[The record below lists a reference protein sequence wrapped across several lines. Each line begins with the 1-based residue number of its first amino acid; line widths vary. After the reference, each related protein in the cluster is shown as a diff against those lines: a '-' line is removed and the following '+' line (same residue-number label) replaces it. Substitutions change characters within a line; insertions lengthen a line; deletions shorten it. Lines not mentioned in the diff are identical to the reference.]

1 MSFDLPNLDV
11 LQAQKML
18 DQLVRRIPGYAPGW
32 TDHNPSD
39 PGITLLQML
48 VWIAEGTAYTANA
61 VPLETYRNML
71 RWVAGLSSALPT
83 QSNYATNFPYAKYAD
98 TVLQD
103 PPYEALK
110 DTLMQLESGAPL
122 GYTALQEAVTAF
134 RRAPYLAITTGDL
147 TQLTAQLRAFL
158 DAKANR
164 SKALHVARVCLKQ
177 RGDVTDLFLVNDCA
191 YAYSVPNDDSE
202 GTFSVMLSPLP
213 DDAPSPEE
221 AALRDNVLQYFAA
234 RTLLGGAIT
243 VNNAHL
249 LYLDVQCQV
258 RCFARERADE
268 VADAVLTTLE
278 QVLQPVRLDGGR
290 DWPYGA
296 PVGTAA
302 LMPVIAAV
310 PGVDRVESLD
320 VVLHH
325 RPGPRSGHLNP
336 AQADQVGP
344 AGGPRPPQ
352 AIETGLPRLRSAS
365 VMVLEA
371 DDD

>member
-11 LQAQKML
+11 MQAQKVL

-48 VWIAEGTAYTANA
+48 VWIGEGTAYTANA

-71 RWVAGLSSALPT
+71 RWVAGLSSASPT
-83 QSNYATNFPYAKYAD
+83 QTDYATNFPYAKYAD
-98 TVLQD
+98 THSQD
-103 PPYEALK
+103 PPYESLK
-110 DTLMQLESGAPL
+110 DTLMQLEPGARL
-122 GYTALQEAVTAF
+122 GYTALQEAVNAF
-134 RRAPYLAITTGDL
+134 RRAPYLAITSGDL

-158 DAKANR
+158 DAKATGGHV
-164 SKALHVARVCLKQ
+164 LHVARVCLKQ
-177 RGDVTDLFLVNDCA
+177 RGDVTDLFLVNDGT
-191 YAYSVPNDDSE
+191 YAYSAPNDDGE
-202 GTFSVMLSPLP
+202 GTFSVTLSPLP
-213 DDAPSPEE
+213 DDAPSAEE

-249 LYLDVQCQV
+249 LYLDVECQV
-258 RCFARERADE
+258 RCFARERTDE

-278 QVLQPVRLDGGR
+278 MALQPVRLDGGR

-296 PVGTAA
+296 PVDTAA
-302 LMPVIAAV
+302 LMPLVAAV
-310 PGVDRVESLD
+310 PGVDCVEGLD
-320 VVLHH
+320 VEVHH
-325 RPGPRSGHLNP
+325 RPAPRSGLRDP
-336 AQADQVGP
+336 AHADQVGL
-344 AGGPRPPQ
+344 AGGPHPPRV
-352 AIETGLPRLRSAS
+352 IEIGLPRLRSAS
-365 VMVLEA
+365 VIVLEA